1 MSKKSGSRTS
11 VGKQRSN
18 SAEPSKPKSPSK
30 SQSKSK
36 SKPKPKSKLKSKSTN
51 SVGRKNGTTK
61 SKAKQGARKIS
72 SSLSSSDNFKEK
84 PSVIRGNST
93 LLEMP
98 SGTSPVKPESNFFL
112 SEQLRRISI
121 LAICSTLLF
130 GIGVQVG
137 KNSNGTLVDNAIETV
152 LETGAQE
159 LDRQVLERAAIS
171 GVLKATGDE
180 WANYFPKSALEV
192 LQEQNSNTFTGIGVW
207 LTKTRSGQIK
217 ISSIQDDSPAAK
229 SGILPGDQI
238 LEINGTDV
246 RGASLTSVISIIR
259 GSTGKRIELLVTR
272 GDKKVLASLS
282 AKKIVARTVEA
293 SQVASGVVLLEIS
306 NFAQGTTEEVKSAL
320 LNLNYKAGVIIDL
333 RNNPGGLIEEAV
345 GVSELFINRGVIVS
359 YQVNDKERVF
369 TAKNSNPIKAPV
381 VVIVN
386 RNTASSAE
394 IVAGAFQDRNRGVV
408 VGERS
413 YGKGSVQEF
422 VTLSD
427 GSRIELTVALFRTPS
442 GRAIEEFGI
451 TPDLEVTDSQVGVKA
466 LQVLGGLAAL
476 VSQK

>member
-1 MSKKSGSRTS
+1 MSKKSSGPTN
-11 VGKQRSN
+11 VGKQSSN
-18 SAEPSKPKSPSK
+18 SARTSKAKPKT
-30 SQSKSK
+30 
-36 SKPKPKSKLKSKSTN
+36 TN

-61 SKAKQGARKIS
+61 SKTKQGTRKIS
-72 SSLSSSDNFKEK
+72 SSSSSLENVQEK
-84 PSVIRGNST
+84 PAVIRGNSSS
-93 LLEMP
+93 LEMP
-98 SGTSPVKPESNFFL
+98 SGTSLVKPESNFFI
-112 SEQLRRISI
+112 SDQLRRVSI

-137 KNSNGTLVDNAIETV
+137 KNSNGTLVDNAIDTV

-159 LDRQVLERAAIS
+159 LDRRVLERAAIS

-238 LEINGTDV
+238 VEINGTDV

-306 NFAQGTTEEVKSAL
+306 NFAQGTTQEVKSAL
-320 LNLNYKAGVIIDL
+320 QNLNYKAGVIIDL

-369 TAKNSNPIKAPV
+369 TANNSNPIKSPV

-442 GRAIEEFGI
+442 GRAIEELGI
-451 TPDLEVTDSQVGVKA
+451 NPDLEVTDSQVGVKA

>member
-1 MSKKSGSRTS
+1 MSKKSGGQTG
-11 VGKQRSN
+11 VGKQRKKALES
-18 SAEPSKPKSPSK
+18 SKPKTK
-30 SQSKSK
+30 
-36 SKPKPKSKLKSKSTN
+36 TAN
-51 SVGRKNGTTK
+51 FEGRKKT
-61 SKAKQGARKIS
+61 SKVS
-72 SSLSSSDNFKEK
+72 SSTSSIGKVQEK
-84 PSVIRGNST
+84 PAVIRGNSST
-93 LLEMP
+93 TETPTGLW
-98 SGTSPVKPESNFFL
+98 PVKPESKFFL
-112 SEQLRRISI
+112 SDQLRRISI

-137 KNSNGTLVDNAIETV
+137 KSSNGTLVDNAIDKV

-159 LDRQVLERAAIS
+159 LDRKVLERAAIS

-246 RGASLTSVISIIR
+246 RGASLTSVVSIIR
-259 GSTGKRIELLVTR
+259 GSTGKRIELLVAR
-272 GDKKVLASLS
+272 GEKKVLASLS
-282 AKKIVARTVEA
+282 AKKIVARSVEA
-293 SQVASGVVLLEIS
+293 TQVAKGVALLEIA
-306 NFAQGTTEEVKSAL
+306 NFAQGTTQEVKVAL
-320 LNLNYKAGVIIDL
+320 QNLNFNSGVIIDL
-333 RNNPGGLIEEAV
+333 RDNPGGLIEEAV

-359 YQVNDKERVF
+359 YQVNDNERVF
-369 TAKNSNPIKAPV
+369 TAKNSSPIKSPV

-394 IVAGAFQDRNRGVV
+394 ILAGAFQDRNRGVV
-408 VGERS
+408 IGERT

-451 TPDLEVTDSQVGVKA
+451 TPDLEVIDSQVGLKA